1 MTRTNLIPLLAAA
14 MMVAFAV
21 ASTAQAAINLN
32 SSRSNIYKT
41 AADCTKAGG
50 TWGKGRDGVGCYIPR
65 PAKSDAGSKA
75 KPK

>member
-1 MTRTNLIPLLAAA
+1 MSRSVPTSVLMAALL
-14 MMVAFAV
+14 VVFT
-21 ASTAQAAINLN
+21 ASAEASINLN

>member
-50 TWGKGRDGVGCYIPR
+50 KWQKGGEGLGCYL
-65 PAKSDAGSKA
+65 PAKAGDNS